1 MFSCLLSGIDVDGDG
16 ADEGDKIDDSSE
28 EANAL
33 CILLGRILPSR
44 CFVHC

>member
-1 MFSCLLSGIDVDGDG
+1 LSGIDVDGDG

-33 CILLGRILPSR
+33 CILLGRILPSK